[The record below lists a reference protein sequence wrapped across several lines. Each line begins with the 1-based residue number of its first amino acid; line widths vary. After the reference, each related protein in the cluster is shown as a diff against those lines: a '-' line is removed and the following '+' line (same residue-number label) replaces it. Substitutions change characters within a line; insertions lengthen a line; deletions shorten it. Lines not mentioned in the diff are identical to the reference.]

1 MLRTGD
7 LRRAAVDREIRAGNV
22 GRETAGQETGDSRN
36 LLGLTWPLQPDRP
49 LVNLGMN
56 DE

>member
-7 LRRAAVDREIRAGNV
+7 LRRAAVDYQVRAGDV
-22 GRETAGQETGDSRN
+22 GGEPASQEAGDPRN
-36 LLGLTWPLQPDRP
+36 LLRLAGPLQPDRP